1 LILVGWPDQQAEVTR
16 WAVEVPYLASLILTH
31 RFDGRVPGLKDW
43 PPDDRPPS
51 AIIFWSFRV
60 MVGIGVLMLLVVT
73 IAGWLRWKRRLYD
86 TGWFLLIC
94 VTLAPL
100 GFAAVIAGWITTE
113 VGRQPWVVYG
123 LLRTADAVTPSLS
136 SGDVAVSLAVY
147 VVVYLVVY
155 PVTLYYLLSLMR
167 AGPTTAEEAAPA
179 IAGLQRSL
187 PARAAAGA
195 VAEPQR

>member
-1 LILVGWPDQQAEVTR
+1 
-16 WAVEVPYLASLILTH
+16 
-31 RFDGRVPGLKDW
+31 
-43 PPDDRPPS
+43 
-51 AIIFWSFRV
+51 
-60 MVGIGVLMLLVVT
+60 MVGIGVLMLLVVA

-94 VTLAPL
+94 VAVAPL

-147 VVVYLVVY
+147 VIVYLVVY

-167 AGPTTAEEAAPA
+167 TGPTTAEEAAPA

>member
-1 LILVGWPDQQAEVTR
+1 V
-16 WAVEVPYLASLILTH
+16 AV
-31 RFDGRVPGLKDW
+31 
-43 PPDDRPPS
+43 
-51 AIIFWSFRV
+51 
-60 MVGIGVLMLLVVT
+60 
-73 IAGWLRWKRRLYD
+73 
-86 TGWFLLIC
+86 
-94 VTLAPL
+94 APL